1 MDSSA
6 TAPNS
11 LSFFSSSLFLS
22 SSHQIPKTY
31 ISVSKFGSGK
41 ASKPLSVASQLAT
54 LPIISF
60 EGEKVGEKVAVRTSS
75 NFFSGSRGEDL
86 AAEGGDSEINSP
98 VASVKLMCSEMDRR
112 TRHWNWNDFSIGIEG
127 EVFSFSHCYNKVTV
141 AEASGLTGETVQI
154 QDFIREYI
162 KPLAQTCINRLNV
175 RLDSYAFGL

>member
-1 MDSSA
+1 MASSA

-60 EGEKVGEKVAVRTSS
+60 EGEKVGETYLDLKTAPEDTTRAVVQGRFQSCIWVYGSS
-75 NFFSGSRGEDL
+75 HLCDGYHKE
-86 AAEGGDSEINSP
+86 EI
-98 VASVKLMCSEMDRR
+98 R
-112 TRHWNWNDFSIGIEG
+112 
-127 EVFSFSHCYNKVTV
+127 
-141 AEASGLTGETVQI
+141 
-154 QDFIREYI
+154 
-162 KPLAQTCINRLNV
+162 
-175 RLDSYAFGL
+175 